1 MDPNQ
6 FRYQV
11 RDALA
16 HLYDQAYLETHPL
29 VAFLKVDHSNEP
41 RGTALQHVLLD
52 AIQGLRPSPDLPY
65 SSVSWRKYRYLF
77 LRYAQAVPL
86 PEIGS
91 DLGISLRQA
100 RRHSYDALT
109 AVAALLWDRYCT
121 EPEEVVATETPNN
134 VDLTVNPVDQEVVHI
149 EAQAHEMPVS
159 IGELLVG
166 VVNTI
171 RPLAERRGVALSI
184 TLPDTVPTASVDR
197 GVLRQV
203 LLNVLTLT
211 LKVGRAVGL
220 AVEASTG
227 DAEVRI
233 SIRVTLTMDVEAATQ
248 LVTVDDRWYIARHL
262 LQAQRGHAEVLPTS
276 GTPLTI
282 CVCLRSVPRS
292 KILVVED
299 NHDVITLYR
308 RYLSD
313 SPYQILDVTDGSVV
327 VDVAATEQPAA
338 ILLDVMMPAQDGWEI
353 LQFLQGRPE
362 TQGIP
367 VIVCSILRE
376 KELALTLGATDLLV
390 KPVSRPVLL
399 QALAQHCRP

>member
-1 MDPNQ
+1 MDPHQ

-29 VAFLKVDHSNEP
+29 VAVLKVDYSKEP

-52 AIQGLRPSPDLPY
+52 AIQGLRPSPDIPY
-65 SSVSWRKYRYLF
+65 SSLPWRKYRYLF

-100 RRHSYDALT
+100 RRYSFDALT

-121 EPEEVVATETPNN
+121 EREETVATTPPDGAGLEAN
-134 VDLTVNPVDQEVVHI
+134 LVDQEVVRV
-149 EAQAHEMPVS
+149 EAQAHETPVS

-166 VVNTI
+166 VMNTL
-171 RPLAERRGVALSI
+171 RPLAERRGVPLSI
-184 TLPDTVPTASVDR
+184 SIPKTVPTAVVDR
-197 GVLRQV
+197 AVLRQV
-203 LLNVLTLT
+203 LLNVLTLS
-211 LKVGRAVGL
+211 LEVGRAVGL

-233 SIRVTLTMDVEAATQ
+233 SVRVTLTMDIEAVTQ

-262 LQAQRGHAEVLPTS
+262 LQAQRGHAEVVPTPD
-276 GTPLTI
+276 GPLTI
-282 CVCLRSVPRS
+282 CLCLRSAPRS
-292 KILVVED
+292 KILVVDD

-313 SPYQILDVTDGSVV
+313 SPYQILDVTDGSTV
-327 VDVAATEQPAA
+327 VDVAAAEQPAA

-367 VIVCSILRE
+367 VIVCSILKE
-376 KELALTLGATDLLV
+376 KELALTLGASDLLV
-390 KPVSRPVLL
+390 KPVTRQVLL
-399 QALAQHCRP
+399 QALAQHCRQ